1 MASIRKR
8 GKQGKYFSRIQ
19 WRDSDGIWNEESI
32 DLYTNK
38 KSTAV
43 VRNAEVERV
52 EDTIKAGDNWS
63 FAWQNDDGKTNLI
76 KLSLKDAY
84 EEYRIVQN
92 IDGVRASTLD
102 RVDNSMKTL
111 YKVFGEDYPIA
122 SLTYS
127 HIEQFKEYWHGT
139 HQPTT
144 MNINLSKI
152 KAFHNWCLKK
162 RYTIK
167 DVEFK
172 MVKEDEKPPQYLTDA
187 EFKSIMKCDIID
199 DHFKKAFVFYLYT
212 GCRKTEPF
220 IADLNGN
227 WLTIKSTD
235 AKSHRTR
242 DIELNEVTKGI
253 VQDMRDRYHYYMDEY
268 GQKPRNVIMNYGKQF
283 KKACRHLGIRGK
295 TLHSLRH
302 TYAVRRWAITGDIKM
317 VSQEIGHSSVVMTEK
332 YAKFNLRKLRD
343 DFPSLKERINL
354 RLTPPSEDSYFTTLL
369 NAI

>member
-1 MASIRKR
+1 
-8 GKQGKYFSRIQ
+8 
-19 WRDSDGIWNEESI
+19 
-32 DLYTNK
+32 
-38 KSTAV
+38 
-43 VRNAEVERV
+43 
-52 EDTIKAGDNWS
+52 
-63 FAWQNDDGKTNLI
+63 
-76 KLSLKDAY
+76 
-84 EEYRIVQN
+84 
-92 IDGVRASTLD
+92 
-102 RVDNSMKTL
+102 
-111 YKVFGEDYPIA
+111 
-122 SLTYS
+122 
-127 HIEQFKEYWHGT
+127 
-139 HQPTT
+139 

-152 KAFHNWCLKK
+152 RAFHNWCVKK
-162 RYTIK
+162 GYAKKNI
-167 DVEFK
+167 EF
-172 MVKEDEKPPQYLTDA
+172 VKVREDEKPPQYLTDA

-253 VQDMRDRYHYYMDEY
+253 VQDMRDRYYYYMDEY

-317 VSQEIGHSSVVMTEK
+317 VSQEIGHASVVMTEK